1 MQNIERLPTLE
12 GRATLRWQRVLL
24 ETVLACGGALVITGI
39 IGVFHLYPRIPNIS
53 ILYLLV
59 ILTLASIFGRY
70 AALLASIIAFLSFD
84 FFLVPP
90 LYTFTID
97 RWEEWIA
104 LFVFL
109 ATALLT
115 SQLAVVTRQSAARAR
130 ARERDARILYELIRI
145 TNMHEHLEDQL
156 QAVVLAIVRVFASW
170 GVQACALLLPNTEG
184 TLQLVA
190 DAPLTVESFALSP
203 QERAQATTVMTQGKM
218 IDSPELPQGYRQTTA
233 ESTPL
238 STSHK
243 ARMFLRLIPLKIGDQ
258 VFGVLCL
265 RIQNPMSWF
274 DNETRIKEEQAR
286 PNSRIDF
293 FWTFLEQATS
303 LIERGR
309 LRSTVIARDE

>member
-1 MQNIERLPTLE
+1 MQNIERLPILE

-24 ETVLACGGALVITGI
+24 ETVLACGGALVITAI

-59 ILTLASIFGRY
+59 ILTLASSFGRY

-90 LYTFTID
+90 FYTFTID

-130 ARERDARILYELIRI
+130 EREREARILYELIRI
-145 TNMHEHLEDQL
+145 TNMHERLEDQL
-156 QAVVLAIVRVFASW
+156 QSVVVAIVRVFASW
-170 GVQACALLLPNTEG
+170 GVQAAALLLPNSENI
-184 TLQLVA
+184 LQLVA
-190 DAPLTVESFALSP
+190 DAPLAVENFTLSP
-203 QERAQATTVMTQGKM
+203 QERAQAIAVMTQGQM
-218 IDSPELPQGYRQTTA
+218 IDSPETSA
-233 ESTPL
+233 ESTTL
-238 STSHK
+238 STSREAH
-243 ARMFLRLIPLKIGDQ
+243 MFLRLIPLKIGNQ
-258 VFGVLCL
+258 VLGVLCL
-265 RIQNPMSWF
+265 RIQDPAPWF
-274 DNETRIKEEQAR
+274 ANETRIKEEQAR
-286 PNSRIDF
+286 PDSRIDF

-309 LRSTVIARDE
+309 LRSTVISRDE